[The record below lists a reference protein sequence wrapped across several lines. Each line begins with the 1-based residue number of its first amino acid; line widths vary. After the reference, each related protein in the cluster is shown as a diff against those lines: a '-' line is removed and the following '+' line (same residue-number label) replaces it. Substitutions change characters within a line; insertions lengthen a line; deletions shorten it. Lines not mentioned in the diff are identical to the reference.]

1 MKIKLT
7 PKTKWLIWA
16 SALSSA
22 LIVTY
27 IILHASCQ
35 QGKVD
40 LSLNKE
46 QINAVNMILEN
57 DTIPERAQLTAFNYI
72 SNVLSLTDAKVLKR
86 FFDTFQHKDI
96 KAIIPE
102 YAFEVKSYFWLKEPR
117 VFLEII
123 FWSLFGLMA
132 NLMYSVNI
140 AGVFEKKKIYEHIGK
155 IFYTPASTI
164 IIYLSLYALVNSG
177 SISLNGVGKSVI
189 VLSFILGFFTRRTI
203 VLLGKIK
210 DLVLPLGKDEP
221 KKDYAS
227 DLEYSHADIAK
238 LAIEQNQEYLKL
250 KFPNIISISDAVHDM
265 NKKETHVIA
274 IYVEDSN
281 TKGIPDTL
289 EVKLTDGNIRT
300 IATEIISDVGS
311 GGLQCSQNDK
321 IKTYNGDVAGSF
333 CCLAKYKDKN
343 LLVTA
348 GHILSGLK
356 SYNLGGWLYGDDSK
370 DVLLN
375 DNKKIG
381 KWIFQQ
387 ITDEQDIAFIEL
399 TDIHL
404 NNDKLKRF
412 ANTGYYNVSDDSIK
426 NEVVTLISNV
436 GGERE
441 GYLLDYN
448 TVWSVPYD
456 NETRLKWNIII
467 IGDSIVRNDS
477 QSLSEKGDS
486 GGLVFHK
493 RTKKLIGLILGGNN
507 KYTWVLP
514 VQKTLEENELKL
526 I

>member
-117 VFLEII
+117 VFLERI

-210 DLVLPLGKDEP
+210 DLILPLGKDEP
-221 KKDYAS
+221 KKEKTNTDTGVN
-227 DLEYSHADIAK
+227 EIK
-238 LAIEQNQEYLKL
+238 G
-250 KFPNIISISDAVHDM
+250 IIKIKGISDEMFEKNIEHAAIKITALEFDYTDVVTPDKEGMFYFDNIPNGNYKIEAELVINKIRYFEESTIELIDKEEAV
-265 NKKETHVIA
+265 
-274 IYVEDSN
+274 
-281 TKGIPDTL
+281 
-289 EVKLTDGNIRT
+289 
-300 IATEIISDVGS
+300 EIVV
-311 GGLQCSQNDK
+311 N
-321 IKTYNGDVAGSF
+321 
-333 CCLAKYKDKN
+333 
-343 LLVTA
+343 
-348 GHILSGLK
+348 LK
-356 SYNLGGWLYGDDSK
+356 S
-370 DVLLN
+370 
-375 DNKKIG
+375 
-381 KWIFQQ
+381 
-387 ITDEQDIAFIEL
+387 E
-399 TDIHL
+399 H
-404 NNDKLKRF
+404 
-412 ANTGYYNVSDDSIK
+412 
-426 NEVVTLISNV
+426 
-436 GGERE
+436 
-441 GYLLDYN
+441 
-448 TVWSVPYD
+448 
-456 NETRLKWNIII
+456 
-467 IGDSIVRNDS
+467 
-477 QSLSEKGDS
+477 
-486 GGLVFHK
+486 
-493 RTKKLIGLILGGNN
+493 
-507 KYTWVLP
+507 
-514 VQKTLEENELKL
+514 
-526 I
+526 